1 MKNIYSIGIDFGS
14 NAVRVLVL
22 NIMSGEVLASSSMGY
37 SRANEGVYTSS
48 KDVDIARQDVDDYIE
63 SLIKAFAILKEHVS
77 LKGFNWG
84 SVVGIG
90 VDATGSTP
98 IPITEQM
105 IPLSNI
111 PQFKDNLNAKA
122 WMWKDHTS
130 EDEAQQITRLAKEI
144 RPSYLQRC
152 GGKYSSEW
160 FWAKVLHC
168 ANVDPEVYNAAF
180 TWVEFSDYIP
190 ALLTGTS
197 HAKHI
202 KRNKCAA
209 GHKALFNDMW
219 GGYPDNEFLAQL
231 NPDLLKVRESLPQKT
246 YAIDHVAGYLSPV
259 WADKFG
265 LCEGIPVAM
274 GALDAHVGAIGSGVN
289 KNTLVKI
296 IGTSSCDIIVGNN
309 SAQDIQG
316 VSGVADDSV
325 LPGYL
330 GIEAGQS
337 AVGDLFKW
345 FVVELLGEEESMH
358 TQLVSSANGLKP
370 GESGLMALDWNN
382 GNRDVLS
389 DSNLRGLIIG
399 QSLHTKDYEV
409 YRALIEATAFG
420 AKRIIDQL
428 EKGGVAIDRIICC
441 GGIPQKNSLLMQI
454 YADVLNRPVFIA
466 ESNETVAVGAAMS
479 GALAYSEISNKDF
492 SLDDLQKLCCKV
504 SEVKYEPIDLNV
516 HSYEKLY
523 EIYLQLHDAFG
534 TMDGNVNLYGVMKQ
548 LIQIKNSIF

>member
-1 MKNIYSIGIDFGS
+1 MKSRYSIGIDFGS

-22 NIMSGEVLASSSMGY
+22 DIINGEVIASSSTGY
-37 SRANEGVYTSS
+37 QRANAGVYTSM
-48 KDVDIARQDVDDYIE
+48 KNVDVARQDAYDYIE
-63 SLIKAFAILKEHVS
+63 SLTRTFIA
-77 LKGFNWG
+77 LKGQKVLTNFDWQR
-84 SVVGIG
+84 VVGIG

-98 IPITEQM
+98 IPITEEVL
-105 IPLSNI
+105 PLNI
-111 PQFKDNLNAKA
+111 LPEFKDNLNAMA
-122 WMWKDHTS
+122 WMWKDHSS
-130 EDEAQQITRLAKEI
+130 EAEAQNITRLAMEM
-144 RPSYLQRC
+144 RPDYLQKC

-160 FWAKVLHC
+160 FWAKILHC
-168 ANVDPEVYNAAF
+168 ANVAPEVFNAAY

-190 ALLTGTS
+190 AVLTGVE
-197 HAKHI
+197 HANYI

-209 GHKALFNDMW
+209 GHKALYNEAW
-219 GGYPDNEFLAQL
+219 GGYPDKDFLKQL
-231 NPDLLKVRESLPQKT
+231 NPALLKVKESLPEKA
-246 YAIDHVAGYLSPV
+246 YAVDTLAGYLSPE
-259 WADKFG
+259 WASKFG
-265 LCEGIPVAM
+265 LREGLPVAM

-296 IGTSSCDIIVGNN
+296 IGTSSCDIIVGSN

-345 FVVELLGEEESMH
+345 FVGDVLGEDESIH
-358 TQLVSSANGLKP
+358 SKLSSSAKEIQP
-370 GESGLMALDWNN
+370 GESGLLALDWNN

-389 DSNLRGLIIG
+389 DSNLRGLIVG

-428 EKGGVAIDRIICC
+428 ETGGVAIDHIICC

-454 YADVLNRPVFIA
+454 YADVFNRPVFIA
-466 ESNETVAVGAAMS
+466 ESNETVALGAAMI
-479 GALAYSEISNKDF
+479 GAIAYSKVTNMDYTLE
-492 SLDDLQKLCCKV
+492 DLQKICCKV
-504 SEVKYEPIDLNV
+504 NQVKYVPIDLNV
-516 HSYEKLY
+516 NTYEKLY

-534 TMDGNVNLYGVMKQ
+534 TLDGSTNLYNVMKQ
-548 LIQIKNSIF
+548 LIQIKNGIF